1 MVEKRK
7 RYVAVRESTQAKR
20 RSVSPTRATAT
31 PEVLA
36 RSLTPDVPISFARD
50 GPLPV
55 VPKRQANE
63 LLLKD
68 YKSVAE
74 RFVYALDESLV
85 RKRQNC

>member
-20 RSVSPTRATAT
+20 RSTSPTDATAT
-31 PEVLA
+31 PEVPARPLA
-36 RSLTPDVPISFARD
+36 PDVPTSFTRD

-55 VPKRQANE
+55 VLKRQTE
-63 LLLKD
+63 GLLLRD

-74 RFVYALDESLV
+74 RLFPQCLEGW
-85 RKRQNC
+85 